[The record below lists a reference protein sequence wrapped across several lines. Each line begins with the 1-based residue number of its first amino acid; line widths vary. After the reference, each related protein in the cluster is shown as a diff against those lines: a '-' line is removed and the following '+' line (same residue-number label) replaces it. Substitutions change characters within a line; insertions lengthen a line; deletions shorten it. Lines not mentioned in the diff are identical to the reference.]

1 MLVEEHHFIY
11 SASEVTTLWR
21 FTNVY
26 IIIIIII
33 ILPGK
38 TPGGS
43 KIREVG
49 LNYKIVCM
57 HYSVVFSI

>member
-49 LNYKIVCM
+49 LNYKIVW
-57 HYSVVFSI
+57 YR